1 MPAQQ
6 RPTSFICGK
15 EGLTID
21 GTVFHA
27 GDTVS
32 VAVAK
37 KARNLSALVSTRAL
51 IPNVDPHQRKGKI
64 RTPSPITMAG
74 AARRA
79 L

>member
-1 MPAQQ
+1 MPALQ
-6 RPTSFICGK
+6 RPTSFTCGR
-15 EGLTID
+15 EGLKID
-21 GTVFHA
+21 GTTFHT

-37 KARNLSALVSTRAL
+37 KVRNLSALVSSRAL
-51 IPNVDPHQRKGKI
+51 IPNVDPHQRKGKAK
-64 RTPSPITMAG
+64 TPRPVTMAG